1 MGYTR
6 RTVDAFGFWF
16 CQFNQSKSAL
26 EIITTTALTKKY
38 GSTTALDDV
47 CLRVNEGEIYGFLG
61 LNGAGKTTLIR
72 TLLSMIRPDWGE
84 VALFGRKLDRHFNAW
99 NDIGYL
105 VETPYAYPN
114 LSVLENLKVHYHLRQ
129 LKDPRLITN
138 IVEKLG
144 LGRYAHKKA
153 GQLSLGNQQ
162 RLGLAKALMHEP
174 KLLILD
180 EPINGLDPAGI
191 VEVRELLRELVK
203 KGSTVFLSSHILG
216 EIAKVASRL
225 AIIHQGRLIK
235 ELSVKELAEQRIK
248 KVIVQ
253 TLDNAKASE
262 YLTGLGFRAVLNDQN
277 EIEIIDK
284 RILQNPEIVAEL
296 LVEQGLPP
304 RQLFTFTED
313 LERYFLR
320 TIQSSRP

>member
-1 MGYTR
+1 M
-6 RTVDAFGFWF
+6 
-16 CQFNQSKSAL
+16 

-47 CLRVNEGEIYGFLG
+47 SLRVNEGEIYGFLG

-72 TLLSMIRPDWGE
+72 TLLGMIRPNQGE
-84 VALFGRKLDRHFNAW
+84 VALFGRKLDRNFDAW

-114 LSVLENLKVHYHLRQ
+114 PSVLENLKVHYHLRQ
-129 LKDPRLITN
+129 LNNPRLTTRI
-138 IVEKLG
+138 IEKLG
-144 LGRYAHKKA
+144 LDPYTHKKA
-153 GQLSLGNQQ
+153 AQLSLGNQQ

-191 VEVRELLRELVK
+191 VEVRELLKELVR

-216 EIAKVASRL
+216 EIAKVASRV
-225 AIIHQGRLIK
+225 AIIHQGRLVK
-235 ELSVKELAEQRIK
+235 KLSVRELAEQRIR

-253 TLDNAKASE
+253 TLDNPRAIDCLSE
-262 YLTGLGFRAVLNDQN
+262 SGFGAILSGQD
-277 EIEIIDK
+277 EIEITDE
-284 RILQNPEIVAEL
+284 RIIQNPEIITKL
-296 LVEQGLPP
+296 LVEVGLPP
-304 RQLFTFTED
+304 HQLFTFTED
-313 LERYFLR
+313 LEMYFLR
-320 TIQSSRP
+320 TIQTSQP